1 MHIPSNFHL
10 FKSCSVPYCML
21 LEFSYLVYEAQQLY
35 LHVHQYN
42 NDLNDVFLFKQAGTY
57 LNAEALILFSVL

>member
-1 MHIPSNFHL
+1 
-10 FKSCSVPYCML
+10 ML